1 MKVIAKFRLWSKEER
16 ASTWTPSDRPDS
28 PKPEQEPRV
37 VLKFSA
43 VKDDVF
49 GPYTP
54 SGNLDMTVIASV
66 GEHFVLGQ
74 EYRLTF
80 EPFE

>member
-1 MKVIAKFRLWSKEER
+1 MVVAKFRLWEKAER
-16 ASTWTPSDRPDS
+16 APTWRKDRADQLG
-28 PKPEQEPRV
+28 PEQEPRV

-43 VKDDVF
+43 VKDEVF

-54 SGNLDMTVIASV
+54 DGQLSMTVVASV
-66 GEHFVLGQ
+66 GEHFTLGQ

-80 EPFE
+80 TPFE